1 MKKVYLIAVMLC
13 AVTLTSCIFNRK
25 NDIKLI
31 AVEVSGQWGYIDL
44 EGKYVINPQ
53 FDMANPFFDGLARVV
68 SNGKVGYISTKGEY
82 VVQPQ
87 YQDGTDFSEGYAFV
101 VTENSYPICINTKGE
116 QVFTLKNASKAS
128 IFKDGLAPFKTNSDE
143 GGYIN
148 KKGEVVIAPSFSKI
162 GWFYEGLAQVVDKNG
177 QVGYIDKE
185 GDLVIPYQF
194 ELTSVFY
201 EGLAMVNNGKHA
213 GYIDKKGKYVINPQ
227 FEGAGKFSEG
237 LALVANGGRVGYIDK
252 SGKYVINP
260 QFNDGNDFKKG
271 FAAIQS
277 GDVCGYINKKGKITI
292 NPQFDYAGPFFGD
305 LALVAS
311 NDKGG
316 FIDKKGKYVI
326 NPQFDNVNIYD
337 DDGRYGYSEYRNA
350 QVKSTYY
357 DETKF
362 VSNFFG
368 SGKLGNEILSTFKY
382 GSTYVT
388 YCESRF
394 NSVER
399 EDDYDI
405 CSATDDWKLTDD
417 IKLENIRFTFSDRIR
432 EAYYDYYYNR
442 NYNYNYNYEA
452 KIYEICCSF
461 TLSGK
466 SYGKG
471 SALAC
476 SLADAAKRMHYI
488 PETHSSSSHNV
499 IYGYNKT
506 NKQGIIIA
514 YTEEELHFV
523 VYLIGENEFDN
534 MILYSIKD

>member
-13 AVTLTSCIFNRK
+13 AVTLTSCIFNK
-25 NDIKLI
+25 KSDIKLI
-31 AVEVSGQWGYIDL
+31 AVEANGQWGYIDL
-44 EGKYVINPQ
+44 EGRYVINPQ
-53 FDMANPFFDGLARVV
+53 FDKAYPFFDGLARVV
-68 SNGKVGYISTKGEY
+68 SNGETGYISTKGDF
-82 VVQPQ
+82 VVQPK
-87 YQDGTDFSEGYAFV
+87 YQDGTCFSEGYAFV

-116 QVFTLKNASKAS
+116 HIFTLNNTAKAGT
-128 IFKDGLAPFKTNSDE
+128 FREGLAPFKTNAGE
-143 GGYIN
+143 FGYIN
-148 KKGEVVIAPSFSKI
+148 KKGEVVITPTFSSV
-162 GWFYEGLAQVVDKNG
+162 GLFSEGLAKVKKNGQWGFIDKNG
-177 QVGYIDKE
+177 N
-185 GDLVIPYQF
+185 LVIQYQF
-194 ELTSVFY
+194 ESAGDFH
-201 EGLAMVNNGKHA
+201 EGLALVNNGRHA
-213 GYIDKKGKYVINPQ
+213 GYIDKKGKFVITPQ
-227 FEGAGKFSEG
+227 FEDAGHFSEG
-237 LALVANGGRVGYIDK
+237 LARVSNGGKIGYIDK
-252 SGKYVINP
+252 SGKYIINP
-260 QFNDGNDFKKG
+260 QFNDGSDFKKG
-271 FAAIQS
+271 FAVIQS
-277 GDVCGYINKKGKITI
+277 GDVWGYINKKGKYTI
-292 NPQFDYAGPFFGD
+292 NPQFDYAGPFFGN
-305 LALVAS
+305 LALVVS

-316 FIDKKGKYVI
+316 FIDSKGKYVI
-326 NPQFDNVNIYD
+326 NPQFDDVDVND
-337 DDGRYGYSEYRNA
+337 YGYSVVN
-350 QVKSTYY
+350 STFF
-357 DETKF
+357 DVTKF
-362 VSNFFG
+362 VSDFFG
-368 SGKLGNEILSTFKY
+368 SGKLGSEILSSFKY

-405 CSATDDWKLTDD
+405 CSATNDWKLSDD

-442 NYNYNYNYEA
+442 NYNYNYEA
-452 KIYEICCSF
+452 NIYEICCSF

-471 SALAC
+471 SALAY

-534 MILYSIKD
+534 IILYSIKD